1 MAEHLPALRPLQDS
15 LTGESQ
21 RCIGNGTKCHV
32 SLCQARYKPSLRI
45 ISPLNAKALNRH
57 FYAPGPALAL
67 CLFKRHCAPLAAS
80 PEQT

>member
-15 LTGESQ
+15 LTDESR
-21 RCIGNGTKCHV
+21 RCIGNGTKCHA

-45 ISPLNAKALNRH
+45 IAFRNAKALKRYFH
-57 FYAPGPALAL
+57 APGPDLAL
-67 CLFKRHCAPLAAS
+67 CLFKRHSAPLAAS

>member
-21 RCIGNGTKCHV
+21 RCIGNGTKCHA
-32 SLCQARYKPSLRI
+32 SLCQARYKPSQLNLA
-45 ISPLNAKALNRH
+45 PPNAKALKQYFH
-57 FYAPGPALAL
+57 APGPALAL
-67 CLFKRHCAPLAAS
+67 CLFKRHSAPLAAS

>member
-1 MAEHLPALRPLQDS
+1 MAEHLPALQPLQDS

-21 RCIGNGTKCHV
+21 RCIGNGTKCHA
-32 SLCQARYKPSLRI
+32 SLCQTRYKPSLRI
-45 ISPLNAKALNRH
+45 ISTLNAKALKQYFRGS
-57 FYAPGPALAL
+57 GPALAL